1 MYSQQSSFSPAGRRP
16 AMSFQ
21 DYLKY
26 LTKLF
31 VEYMETPKEERR
43 QRKLPK
49 ESWSSLWFGSIPMS
63 IKLFLRK

>member
-1 MYSQQSSFSPAGRRP
+1 
-16 AMSFQ
+16 MSFQ

-43 QRKLPK
+43 KRKLPR
-49 ESWSSLWFGSIPMS
+49 ESWSARWFGSIPMS